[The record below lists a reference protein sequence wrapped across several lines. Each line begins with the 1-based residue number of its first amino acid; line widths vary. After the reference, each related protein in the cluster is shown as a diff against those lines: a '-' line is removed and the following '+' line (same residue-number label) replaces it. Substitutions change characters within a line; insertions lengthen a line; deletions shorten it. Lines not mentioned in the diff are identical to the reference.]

1 VTSATIEQAR
11 RFNPRVIDTD
21 WLVLRDLR
29 AAIATHAPRIA
40 RKGTTALDFGCGSKP
55 YEAIFTAAGVRY
67 LGADFDGGG
76 DLSVDAAGRLQ
87 AQDQSVDLVLSFQVL
102 EHVRDLHTYFSE
114 ARRVLRQDGSLLLS
128 THGTW
133 LFHPHPEDHR
143 RWTRQGLCAEIAGHD
158 FEVVDCVPVVG
169 PLAWTTVIRLTCAC
183 YALRRI
189 PLVGPAVSHLLAL
202 VMNIRAWIEDMI
214 TPVWVKNDNACVYLV
229 LARPA
234 QPAAGVLP

>member
-1 VTSATIEQAR
+1 VTSATTEQVR
-11 RFNPRVIDTD
+11 RFNPRMIDTD

-29 AAIATHAPRIA
+29 AAIATRAPGVV
-40 RKGTTALDFGCGSKP
+40 RKGTTAVDFGCGSRP

-67 LGADFDGGG
+67 LGADFDSRG
-76 DLSVDAAGRLQ
+76 DLSIDAAGHLQ
-87 AQDQSVDLVLSFQVL
+87 AQDQSADLVLSFQVL
-102 EHVRDLHTYFSE
+102 EHVRDLRTYFSE
-114 ARRVLRQDGSLLLS
+114 VRRVLRQDGLLLLS

-143 RWTRQGLCAEIAGHD
+143 RWTRQGLCAEIAAHD

-169 PLAWTTVIRLTCAC
+169 PLAWTTIVRLTCAC

-189 PLVGPAVSHLLAL
+189 PLVGPALGHLLAL
-202 VMNIRAWIEDMI
+202 VMNTRAWIEDMI
-214 TPVWVKNDNACVYLV
+214 TPDWVKNDNACVYLV

-234 QPAAGVLP
+234 RLAAGAVA